1 MIQVQNILEI
11 YYLTRDTFKDQPHI
25 HKIFEAVLNYYRNYD
40 AENKDLDSCEDIFG
54 EDMIYNDKDEFTLN
68 LIPYNEISQFWDLNK
83 DFVNNYKKLIYG
95 WAVNLCNIIKE
106 KYAKN
111 DPELKPRKRIRKSKN
126 Y

>member
-1 MIQVQNILEI
+1 MQNILEI

-25 HKIFEAVLNYYRNYD
+25 HKIFEAVLNYYGNYD
-40 AENKDLDSCEDIFG
+40 AENQDLDSC
-54 EDMIYNDKDEFTLN
+54 KDEFTQN
-68 LIPYNEISQFWDLNK
+68 LFTYNEISQFWDLNK

>member
-1 MIQVQNILEI
+1 
-11 YYLTRDTFKDQPHI
+11 
-25 HKIFEAVLNYYRNYD
+25 
-40 AENKDLDSCEDIFG
+40 
-54 EDMIYNDKDEFTLN
+54 MIYNDKDEFTLN